1 MAVLKDVEGEEDDDE
16 DLGRDQEVIELDKVD
31 VTPSQKK
38 DSTKQKAIISQ
49 EEAKQIQDRVD
60 KEQQEIK

>member
-1 MAVLKDVEGEEDDDE
+1 VAVLKDVEGEEDDDE

-38 DSTKQKAIISQ
+38 DSNKQKAIISQ